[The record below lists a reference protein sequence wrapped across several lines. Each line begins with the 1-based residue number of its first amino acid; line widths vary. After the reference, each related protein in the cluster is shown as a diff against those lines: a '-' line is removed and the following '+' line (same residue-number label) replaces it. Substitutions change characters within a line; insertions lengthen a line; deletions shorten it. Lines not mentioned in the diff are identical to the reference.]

1 MDEENTGLLEV
12 SKSVMELLE
21 RIYLNNLN
29 QGEYSIEITDKTIIN
44 ELKNAS
50 SIEEKNDVLIKH
62 EKEAMYPFYAKKC
75 FIRLLGDFCLYMYES
90 LRNLLEFKPQ
100 IAYTLARKPLID
112 DIFYL
117 QYLYIDADK
126 AVDLVL
132 SDDAKDKDVGTRKNR
147 ALDKKHSDI
156 IIKDFGYKD
165 NIFYSLRYEEPECG
179 ILYNCNKA
187 MHITISRNDFKKTQS
202 GELNFIFMEDKVIE
216 DYTKLYLH
224 TVPTLLFY
232 WDMNAWMKNV
242 AKEGN
247 VDFPNSKKPEKLIQQ
262 IIEMCTQ
269 NPDYDADML
278 FRLRSFYMISA
289 ESVDGLF
296 CHTIF

>member
-1 MDEENTGLLEV
+1 MLKYTGNLKMDEENTGLLEV
-12 SKSVMELLE
+12 SKSVIELME
-21 RIYLNNLN
+21 RIYLSNLN

-50 SIEEKNDVLIKH
+50 SIEEKNNVLIKH
-62 EKEAMYPFYAKKC
+62 EKEAMYPFYTKKC

-90 LRNLLEFKPQ
+90 LHNLFEFKPQ

-117 QYLYIDADK
+117 QYLYVDADK
-126 AVDLVL
+126 AVDLIL

-147 ALDKKHSDI
+147 TLDKEHSDT

-165 NIFYSLRYEEPECG
+165 NIFYRLRYEETVCG

-187 MHITISRNDFKKTQS
+187 MHISISRNDFKNTES
-202 GELNFIFMEDKVIE
+202 GELNFIFMEDRVIE
-216 DYTKLYLH
+216 DYTILYLH

-232 WDMNAWMKNV
+232 VAMIVMKISERNNG
-242 AKEGN
+242 KDDPLEN
-247 VDFPNSKKPEKLIQQ
+247 ELEKLQGVFTDLITNKDNR
-262 IIEMCTQ
+262 EEK
-269 NPDYDADML
+269 N
-278 FRLRSFYMISA
+278 
-289 ESVDGLF
+289 
-296 CHTIF
+296 